1 MNIFVIVVGYCC
13 GKLLWQTVVVAS
25 SYSYF
30 CPFRAPRSRLGLTQG
45 VATLALG
52 YERALGFQPVLRGTK
67 IDICPAL
74 ERHD

>member
-13 GKLLWQTVVVAS
+13 DKLLLWQTVVVAS

-52 YERALGFQPVLRGTK
+52 YERALGFS
-67 IDICPAL
+67 
-74 ERHD
+74 

>member
-13 GKLLWQTVVVAS
+13 DNLLLWQSVVVAS

-30 CPFRAPRSRLGLTQG
+30 CPFRAPHSHLGLTQG

-52 YERALGFQPVLRGTK
+52 YERALGFS
-67 IDICPAL
+67 
-74 ERHD
+74 